1 VLARLKKPAEN
12 HQSWWAVGRIG
23 ARRPFYGSAHSVV
36 PPEIASAWLD
46 AILALDWKKVD
57 PAAFAAVQI
66 ARMTGDRSRDLPE
79 DVRRTVVRRLEAAN
93 APRAWITMV
102 NESVELD
109 NADEGRV
116 FGESLPAGLKLIA
129 S

>member
-1 VLARLKKPAEN
+1 
-12 HQSWWAVGRIG
+12 
-23 ARRPFYGSAHSVV
+23 
-36 PPEIASAWLD
+36 
-46 AILALDWKKVD
+46 
-57 PAAFAAVQI
+57 
-66 ARMTGDRSRDLPE
+66 
-79 DVRRTVVRRLEAAN
+79 VRRLEAAN